1 MCVIRMQ
8 SRRWYP
14 AFKRAPLL
22 MDSQKI
28 IKHEV
33 PHPDEIL
40 HPFYQPTRIEQFIAC
55 ATEHNPSLLDGKKIV
70 PSMIQH
76 PTKQN
81 SMLVDS
87 RLEFTDVRGVNKW
100 LLDFISKRQ
109 QQEKQVHKPLDKD
122 TKFSQIPYL
131 SSSDISRI
139 SSLEDT
145 LSSIEDTD
153 DLESSIESVNTE
165 LQNIFERED
174 KQSKLFCENILVH
187 LINHHGNSVRKLILL
202 INLTRVQLFS
212 RLDQLKALDIVMYHT
227 LCKIKTIGNLPY
239 NVDLIT
245 TVESLLTTINDRFF
259 PKRCEDALHPIVME
273 QLLSFFIESGNL
285 NESKIFLSHLIKKG
299 ILPNTGAINGYLKSI
314 DEHFGKNS
322 NFVDMKSKFTFIT
335 DLAPIIQNHEVLS
348 LFKFLIPMC
357 RHFDELYS
365 LLNIIRK
372 SDNAK
377 QILDSTLSILI
388 KKVPTFTNDPMVN
401 SANLCTL
408 LNLVTPLYEQNKSSE
423 FVEKFILA
431 FALQGNCTMMAN
443 MIDEY
448 EIKLTHKRRMQITS
462 ALAKNEKNHISRHTD
477 AIGYNKEFKKYFLEK
492 YIFNK
497 TGELKTL
504 DS

>member
-14 AFKRAPLL
+14 AFKRIPLL
-22 MDSQKI
+22 VDSQKI

-40 HPFYQPTRIEQFIAC
+40 HPFYQPAPIEQFIAC
-55 ATEHNPSLLDGKKIV
+55 ATEYNPSLLDGKKVV
-70 PSMIQH
+70 PSIIQH
-76 PTKQN
+76 PIKQN
-81 SMLVDS
+81 SVLVDS
-87 RLEFTDVRGVNKW
+87 KLEFTDVRGVNKW

-109 QQEKQVHKPLDKD
+109 QQKMLVHKPLDKD
-122 TKFSQIPYL
+122 TKFSQLPFL

-145 LSSIEDTD
+145 LLSIRDTD
-153 DLESSIESVNTE
+153 DLESSVETVNNE
-165 LQNIFERED
+165 LQRIFERED

-187 LINHHGNSVRKLILL
+187 LINHHGNSVQKLILL
-202 INLTRVQLFS
+202 MNLTRVQLFS

-227 LCKIKTIGNLPY
+227 LCKIRTIGNLPY
-239 NVDLIT
+239 NTYLIT
-245 TVESLLTTINDRFF
+245 TLESLLTSINDRFF
-259 PKRCEDALHPIVME
+259 PRCCEDSLHPIVIE
-273 QLLSFFIESGNL
+273 QLLSFFIESRNL

-299 ILPNTGAINGYLKSI
+299 ILPNTGAINGYLKSV
-314 DEHFGKNS
+314 DEHFGRTS
-322 NFVDMKSKFTFIT
+322 NFLDIKFKFAFIT
-335 DLAPIIQNHEVLS
+335 DLAPIIQNHEVLP

-365 LLNIIRK
+365 LLNTIRK
-372 SDNAK
+372 SDNSK
-377 QILDSTLSILI
+377 QIMDSILFILI

-408 LNLVTPLYEQNKSSE
+408 LNLVIPLYEQSLSSE

-448 EIKLTHKRRMQITS
+448 EITLTHKRQMQIMS
-462 ALAKNEKNHISRHTD
+462 ALAKNEKNHISKHTD
-477 AIGYNKEFKKYFLEK
+477 AIGYSKEFKKYFLENYLSLTK
-492 YIFNK
+492 PK
-497 TGELKTL
+497 
-504 DS
+504 S